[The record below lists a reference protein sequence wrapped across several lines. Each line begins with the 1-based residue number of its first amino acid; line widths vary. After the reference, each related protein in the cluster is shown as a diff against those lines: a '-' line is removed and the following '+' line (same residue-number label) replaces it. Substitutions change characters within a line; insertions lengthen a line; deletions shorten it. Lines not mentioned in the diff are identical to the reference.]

1 MHKVLLLT
9 FMLISFNAAYGQ
21 QRLVYN
27 HLSVL
32 VPNISNSNKVN
43 NSAGQSKK
51 PQDVPAPIINL
62 GPLSGTIKT
71 CFKVASATY
80 QKFTISGDNLTSDLL
95 ITVPQVTWQDD
106 GNYPFVTYITQRG
119 FEITTTPDDLSS
131 FSYSITLPQVNGKV
145 APITIYVRMAADNIH
160 PDLPAIVQDKTDG
173 LPIKTIY
180 FGGIMGTQTP
190 LPDVLVNNQTICNN
204 TPTSKII
211 FKGISDESTGKS
223 YTWVNDNTAIGLAA
237 SGIGNIASFTGKN
250 SGTEPLWANITVTPV
265 GDCMGTPQT
274 FHIVVNPTLH
284 PVLTVSTPT
293 PIVCTGATITFTV
306 TPQNVG
312 DLPIYKW
319 LINGKFDG
327 GNTITGDN
335 TLVYTSDKLKN
346 GDKVTCTVTGVT
358 YCYAPVISDPFIVNM
373 IPLPEVHFNN
383 SSYTI
388 YPGQSVQLDP
398 ISNSSVSGYSWS
410 PSTGLNNPNIANPIA
425 SPSQTTTYQLTTS
438 TAGGC
443 TAIASLTV
451 NVVPKP
457 TEPDVTIIPNTFTP
471 NGDGVNDTW
480 TIPKLNNFPNCTVK
494 VYNRYGA
501 LVYQSIG
508 YPKPWDGSL
517 GSKPLPVG
525 SYYYLIDLSPSDRP
539 ISGYVCIL
547 R

>member
-9 FMLISFNAAYGQ
+9 FMLILFNAAYGQ

-32 VPNISNSNKVN
+32 IPNTSNSNKVN
-43 NSAGQSKK
+43 NSASQPKK
-51 PQDVPAPIINL
+51 PQDIPAPTINL

-106 GNYPFVTYITQRG
+106 SNYPFVTYITQRG

-204 TPTSKII
+204 TATTKII
-211 FKGISDESTGKS
+211 FKGRSDETTGKS
-223 YTWVNDNTAIGLAA
+223 YPWVNDNPAIGLSA
-237 SGIGNIASFTGKN
+237 SGTGDIPSFYGRN

-284 PVLTVSTPT
+284 PVLTVSTLT

-335 TLVYTSDKLKN
+335 TLLYTSDKLKN
-346 GDKVTCTVTGVT
+346 GDKVTCTVTGAT
-358 YCYAPVISDPFIVNM
+358 YCYAPVTSYPFTVNM
-373 IPLPEVHFNN
+373 IPLPEVHFAN

-388 YPGQSVQLDP
+388 YPGQSVQFDP
-398 ISNSSVSGYSWS
+398 VTNSSVSGYSWS
-410 PSTGLNNPNIANPIA
+410 PTTGLSNPGIANPIA
-425 SPSQTTTYQLTTS
+425 SPSETTTYKLTT
-438 TAGGC
+438 TTVAGC
-443 TAIASLTV
+443 TADASVTV
-451 NVVPKP
+451 NVVPR
-457 TEPDVTIIPNTFTP
+457 PDVYANVFTP
-471 NGDGVNDTW
+471 NGDGFNDTW
-480 TIPKLNNFPNCTVK
+480 TVPKLVNFPNCSVK
-494 VYNRYGA
+494 IYNRYGV
-501 LVYQSIG
+501 LVFQSTG
-508 YPKPWDGSL
+508 YTKPWDGTFK
-517 GSKPLPVG
+517 SKPLPVG
-525 SYYYLIDLSPSDRP
+525 SYYYLIDLNTGDRP

>member
-1 MHKVLLLT
+1 MHKVLLPA
-9 FMLISFNAAYGQ
+9 FMLILFNAAYGQ

-32 VPNISNSNKVN
+32 VPNTSNSNKVN
-43 NSAGQSKK
+43 NNAVKPKK
-51 PQDVPAPIINL
+51 PLDAPAPIINL
-62 GPLSGTIKT
+62 GPLSGSIKT

-80 QKFTISGDNLTSDLL
+80 QQFTISGDNLTSDLI
-95 ITVPQVTWQDD
+95 ITVPLVTWQDD
-106 GNYPFVTYITQRG
+106 GNYPTVIYTTQRG

-160 PDLPAIVQDKTDG
+160 ADLPAIVDANTDG
-173 LPIKTIY
+173 LPTKQIHADDIK
-180 FGGIMGTQTP
+180 GTQTP
-190 LPDVLVNNQTICNN
+190 LPDVYVSNQTICNN
-204 TPTSKII
+204 TLTTKII
-211 FKGISDESTGKS
+211 FKGRSDATTGKS
-223 YTWVNDNTAIGLAA
+223 YPWVNDNPAVGLAA
-237 SGIGNIASFTGKN
+237 SGTGDIPSFTGKN
-250 SGTEPLWANITVTPV
+250 PGTEPLWANITVTPV

-284 PVLTVSTPT
+284 PVLTVSTLT

-346 GDKVTCTVTGVT
+346 GDKVTCTVTGAT
-358 YCYAPVISDPFIVNM
+358 YCYAPVTSDPFTVNM
-373 IPLPEVHFNN
+373 IPLPEVHFAN

-398 ISNSSVSGYSWS
+398 STNSSVNNYSWV
-410 PSTGLNNPNIANPIA
+410 PTTGLNNPGISNPIA
-425 SPSQTTTYQLTTS
+425 SPSETTVYQLTTS
-438 TAGGC
+438 TIAGC
-443 TAIASLTV
+443 TADASVTV
-451 NVVPKP
+451 NVVPR
-457 TEPDVTIIPNTFTP
+457 PDVYVNVFTP
-471 NGDGVNDTW
+471 NGDGFNDTW
-480 TIPKLNNFPNCTVK
+480 TVSKLVNFPNCSVK
-494 VYNRYGA
+494 IYNRYGE
-501 LVYQSIG
+501 LVYQSTG
-508 YPKPWDGSL
+508 YSKPWDGTFK
-517 GSKPLPVG
+517 SKPLPVG
-525 SYYYLIDLSPSDRP
+525 SYYYLIDLNTGDRP